1 MTLSARVQIPA
12 FYLLS
17 LVFACLAML
26 LWQLPEG
33 SRIGDVAAMRTAYQ
47 RVGLVYGLTPA
58 LAALII
64 VFAYERGRG
73 VKELLGRLFVLRFP
87 GAWWLVALV
96 VPLLPQWLGVYL
108 WSAAFDEPL
117 HFPSFT
123 QWLGS
128 FLTLALINGLFSLGE
143 ELGWRGFMLP
153 RMLARLSWV
162 NAALLTGLLWSLWHF
177 PLWGQANYAL
187 SGSVVHTMLVLL
199 LATLMATALSVVIT
213 AIFLR
218 TRQSLIPSLLL
229 HGAVNASMGLIYAGT
244 SERALTSI
252 QLLAIHT
259 ALFTLAALLFVLVL
273 SPRRPRSGSAR
284 ECGPVESGFESRASE
299 ATHMTPPELPRRAG
313 DSSGGS

>member
-1 MTLSARVQIPA
+1 MPRFNQIAA

-17 LVFACLAML
+17 LIFACLAML

-33 SRIGDVAAMRTAYQ
+33 FRVGDVAAMRAAYQ

-73 VKELLGRLFVLRFP
+73 VKELLGRMFALRFP
-87 GAWWLVALV
+87 AAWWLVALA
-96 VPLLPQWLGVYL
+96 VPLLPQWLGAYL

-117 HFPSFT
+117 RFPSFT

-128 FLTLALINGLFSLGE
+128 FLSLALINGLFSLGE

-153 RMLARLSWV
+153 RMLAQHSWV
-162 NAALLTGLLWSLWHF
+162 NAALFTGLLWSVWHF

-187 SGSVVHTMLVLL
+187 SGSVVHTVQTLVL
-199 LATLMATALSVVIT
+199 ATIMATMISVIIT

-229 HGAVNASMGLIYAGT
+229 HGAANANMGLIYAGV
-244 SERALTSI
+244 SERAFTSI
-252 QLLAIHT
+252 PLLAIHT

-273 SPRRPRSGSAR
+273 WHAAR
-284 ECGPVESGFESRASE
+284 VSLNP
-299 ATHMTPPELPRRAG
+299 
-313 DSSGGS
+313 

>member
-1 MTLSARVQIPA
+1 MQTAA

-33 SRIGDVAAMRTAYQ
+33 FRIGDVQAMRAAYQ

-64 VFAYERGRG
+64 VFANDRGRG

-87 GAWWLVALV
+87 AAWWLVALA
-96 VPLLPQWLGVYL
+96 VPLLPQWSGVYL

-117 HFPSFT
+117 HFASFT
-123 QWLGS
+123 KWLGS
-128 FLTLALINGLFSLGE
+128 FLTLTLINALFSIGE

-153 RMLARLSWV
+153 RMLARHSWV
-162 NAALLTGLLWSLWHF
+162 KAALLTGLLWSVWHF
-177 PLWGQANYAL
+177 PLWGRAYHAV
-187 SGSVVHTMLVLL
+187 SGSVVQTMLALL
-199 LATLMATALSVVIT
+199 LATLTATALSVIIT

-229 HGAVNASMGLIYAGT
+229 HGAVNANMGLIYAGT
-244 SERALTSI
+244 SERAMTGI
-252 QLLAIHT
+252 QLPAIHA
-259 ALFTLAALLFVLVL
+259 ALFVLAALLCVLVL
-273 SPRRPRSGSAR
+273 RTRR
-284 ECGPVESGFESRASE
+284 
-299 ATHMTPPELPRRAG
+299 L
-313 DSSGGS
+313 

>member
-1 MTLSARVQIPA
+1 MQVTA

-33 SRIGDVAAMRTAYQ
+33 FRIGDVTAVREAYH
-47 RVGLVYGLTPA
+47 RVGLVFGFTPA

-64 VFAYERGRG
+64 AFAYDRGRG

-87 GAWWLVALV
+87 AVWWLVALA

-117 HFPSFT
+117 RFPSFT

-128 FLTLALINGLFSLGE
+128 FLSLALINGLFSLGE

-153 RMLARLSWV
+153 RMLARHGWV
-162 NAALLTGLLWSLWHF
+162 NAALITGVLWSIWHF
-177 PLWGQANYAL
+177 PLWGLANYAL
-187 SGSVVHTMLVLL
+187 SGSVVHTMLELL
-199 LATLMATALSVVIT
+199 LTTLTATSVSVIIT
-213 AIFLR
+213 AIFLH

-229 HGAVNASMGLIYAGT
+229 HGASNANMNLIYAGT

-252 QLLAIHT
+252 QLLAIQT
-259 ALFTLAALLFVLVL
+259 ALFTLAALLFVLVFWHVD
-273 SPRRPRSGSAR
+273 SGR
-284 ECGPVESGFESRASE
+284 VKP
-299 ATHMTPPELPRRAG
+299 
-313 DSSGGS
+313 

>member
-1 MTLSARVQIPA
+1 MPAKLDRMTPSARVQIAA

-33 SRIGDVAAMRTAYQ
+33 FRIGDVEAMRAAYQ

-64 VFAYERGRG
+64 VFARDRGRG

-87 GAWWLVALV
+87 AAWWLVALAL
-96 VPLLPQWLGVYL
+96 PLLPQWSGVYL

-117 HFPSFT
+117 HFGSFT
-123 QWLGS
+123 KWLSS
-128 FLTLALINGLFSLGE
+128 FLTLALINSLFSLGE

-153 RMLARLSWV
+153 RMLARHSWV
-162 NAALLTGLLWSLWHF
+162 KAALLTGLLWSVWHF
-177 PLWGQANYAL
+177 PLWGRANYAL
-187 SGSVVHTMLVLL
+187 SGSVVHTMLALL
-199 LATLMATALSVVIT
+199 LATVLATALSVIIT

-229 HGAVNASMGLIYAGT
+229 HGAVNANMGLIYAGT
-244 SERALTSI
+244 SERAMTGILLPAI
-252 QLLAIHT
+252 QA
-259 ALFTLAALLFVLVL
+259 ALFALAALLFVLVL
-273 SPRRPRSGSAR
+273 RPRRPQSGSAR
-284 ECGPVESGFESRASE
+284 ECGPVESGFKSRASG
-299 ATHMTPPELPRRAG
+299 ATHMTPSE
-313 DSSGGS
+313 

>member
-1 MTLSARVQIPA
+1 VQITA

-33 SRIGDVAAMRTAYQ
+33 FRIGDVTAVRAAYH
-47 RVGLVYGLTPA
+47 RVGLVFGLTPA

-64 VFAYERGRG
+64 AFAYDRGRG

-87 GAWWLVALV
+87 AVWWLVALA

-108 WSAAFDEPL
+108 WSTTFAEPL
-117 HFPSFT
+117 RFPSFT

-128 FLTLALINGLFSLGE
+128 FLSLALINGFFSLGE

-153 RMLARLSWV
+153 RMLARHSWV
-162 NAALLTGLLWSLWHF
+162 NAALIAGVLWSLWHF
-177 PLWGQANYAL
+177 PLWGRANYAL
-187 SGSVVHTMLVLL
+187 SGSMVHTMLELL
-199 LATLMATALSVVIT
+199 LTTLTATAVSVIIT
-213 AIFLR
+213 AIFLH

-229 HGAVNASMGLIYAGT
+229 HGATNANMYLIYAGT

-252 QLLAIHT
+252 QLLAIQT

-273 SPRRPRSGSAR
+273 WHVDRGRVKP
-284 ECGPVESGFESRASE
+284 
-299 ATHMTPPELPRRAG
+299 
-313 DSSGGS
+313 